1 MHTWP
6 CMVLVYI
13 VTTNQTSSF
22 EVGNMT
28 ASSCGLVQL
37 KKPNHGRIEGLKME
51 EIINNQLIFNRWNV
65 EETSCLSLF

>member
-1 MHTWP
+1 
-6 CMVLVYI
+6 MVLVFI

-37 KKPNHGRIEGLKME
+37 KKPNHGRIEGLNIGK
-51 EIINNQLIFNRWNV
+51 IVNYQLIFNR
-65 EETSCLSLF
+65 